1 MAGARYVLLG
11 LAPARSEWFR
21 DVSQW
26 ATTGA
31 IAAEFVKCVSA
42 EEVRARLAGGRQFSA
57 LLVDATLPSLDRDL
71 IDAAQAAGCTAIVI
85 NPATGG
91 RDWRAAGADALL
103 RVPFDR
109 SDLLDTL
116 AGRAAMIGRADRTPG
131 DVVSADSPGWA
142 APVIAVTGP
151 GGTGA
156 STAAI
161 ALAQGLA
168 ADVRSAG
175 AVLLAD
181 FCLHAEQAMLHDA
194 RDVVPG
200 IQELVDAFR
209 AGRPGAAEVRALTF
223 AVPERG
229 YQLML
234 GLRRARAWST
244 IRPRAFEATLDGLR
258 RLHRVVVADVDPE
271 VEGESEGGSID
282 VEERHVLARATVA
295 RADAVVVVGAPGMKG
310 LHAMSRVL
318 ADLLGYGVPGL
329 RLLPVV
335 NRAPRGAHTRA
346 QLTSALA
353 ALLPA
358 WAGSEMATPIFLP
371 ERHVDEL
378 LRDGAR
384 LPDSLVAPLVGAY
397 RAVAIRAD
405 DAARRPL
412 QPELIAPGSLGSW
425 TAELAGDR
433 ETW

>member
-1 MAGARYVLLG
+1 VAGARYVLLG
-11 LAPARSEWFR
+11 LAQVRSEWFR
-21 DVSQW
+21 QVSQW
-26 ATTGA
+26 ATTGG

-42 EEVRARLAGGRQFSA
+42 EEVRARLGGGRQFSA

-71 IDAAQAAGCTAIVI
+71 IDTAQAAGCTVIVVD
-85 NPATGG
+85 PASGG

-103 RVPFDR
+103 HPPFDR
-109 SDLLDTL
+109 TDLLDTL
-116 AGRAAMIGRADRTPG
+116 SGRAAMIGRADGTAG
-131 DVVSADSPGWA
+131 DGAGGDAPGWL
-142 APVIAVTGP
+142 APVVAVTGP

-168 ADVRSAG
+168 ADVRSWG
-175 AVLLAD
+175 SVLLAD

-200 IQELVDAFR
+200 VQELVDAFR
-209 AGRPGAAEVRALTF
+209 AGQPGAAEIRALTF
-223 AVPERG
+223 AVPARR
-229 YQLML
+229 YHVLL

-258 RLHRVVVADVDPE
+258 RLHRVGVADLDSE
-271 VEGESEGGSID
+271 VEGEDEGGSVD
-282 VEERHVLARATVA
+282 VEERHVMARATLA

-310 LHAMSRVL
+310 LHALTRVL
-318 ADLLGYGVPGL
+318 GDLLSYGVPGE

-358 WAGSEMATPIFLP
+358 WAGSDMPTPIFLP

-384 LPDSLVAPLVGAY
+384 LPDALVAPLTGAV
-397 RAVAIRAD
+397 RALTARAD

-412 QPELIAPGSLGSW
+412 EPELVTPGSLGTW
-425 TAELAGDR
+425 TPEFAGEDGR
-433 ETW
+433 